1 MQRRISSLAETWALM
16 AGVILLV
23 IVAVTTTNVGAFALD
38 RVARNWGG
46 TVSGLPGYEDFVRL
60 AISCAAP
67 MFLPYCQLKR
77 GHIVVDLFARLLGP
91 HARRGLDRAWAMG
104 IAAVAAALAVAMGFG
119 LVEVMQDNALSRV
132 LGWPEWPFYV
142 PGLLSLGLWSLVAG
156 LQALGLADE

>member
-1 MQRRISSLAETWALM
+1 MPRRISVLAESWALA
-16 AGVILLV
+16 AGVILLA

-38 RVARNWGG
+38 RLARNWGG

-60 AISCAAP
+60 AISAAAP

-77 GHIVVDLFARLLGP
+77 GHIVVDLFARLLGRGTR
-91 HARRGLDRAWAMG
+91 AGLDRAWALG
-104 IAAVAAALAVAMGFG
+104 IALVAAALAVAMGFG

-142 PGLLSLGLWSLVAG
+142 PGLLSLMLWSLVAS
-156 LQALGLADE
+156 LQAWGPADE